1 MIQMARRIPQVDL
14 TAAYERHR
22 AEIDG
27 AIARV
32 LNRGRYILDE
42 EVAKFEQEFATFVGS
57 PFAIGVANGTDAIT
71 LALRACGIGPGD
83 GVITVSHTAVA
94 TVAAIQL
101 AGATPVFVDI
111 DPVSYTMDPERLQ
124 AGLERWKIPLRP
136 RALVVV
142 HLYGQMA
149 EMKDLSEVAAQH
161 GLVVIE
167 DCAQSHGARLAGR
180 MAGTWGEAAAFS
192 FYPTKNLGALGDGG
206 AVVTADAKIAERVR
220 SLRQYGWTSVRHVS
234 NEPGVNSRLDEIQ
247 AAVLRARLGHLSRD
261 NIRRR
266 ELAETYSSLLARSP
280 VVLPTVRAAAEHVFH
295 QYVVRTSGRD
305 DLRRHLESRGVD
317 TAVHYPVP
325 VHLHPAYRGFHR
337 LSDLEATEAAARSV
351 LSLPMYP
358 ELDHSSVT
366 RVSDSIASWSGAQAT

>member
-1 MIQMARRIPQVDL
+1 MARRIPQVDL
-14 TAAYERHR
+14 TAAYQRNR
-22 AEIDG
+22 AEIDS

-32 LNRGRYILDE
+32 LNGGRYILDE
-42 EVAKFEQEFATFVGS
+42 EVAKFEQEFAAFVGS
-57 PFAIGVANGTDAIT
+57 EFAIGVANGTDAIT
-71 LALRACGIGPGD
+71 LALRACGIEPGD

-101 AGATPVFVDI
+101 AGAAPVFVDI

-124 AGLERWKIPLRP
+124 AGLKRWKIPLRP

-149 EMKDLSEVAAQH
+149 EMRDLTEIAARH

-167 DCAQSHGARLAGR
+167 DCAQSHGARLAGC
-180 MAGTWGEAAAFS
+180 MAGTWGEVAAFS

-220 SLRQYGWTSVRHVS
+220 SLRQYGWTSVRRVS
-234 NEPGVNSRLDEIQ
+234 DEPGVNSRLDEIQ

-261 NIRRR
+261 NTRRR
-266 ELAETYSSLLARSP
+266 ELAETYRSLLARSP
-280 VVLPTVRAAAEHVFH
+280 VVLPTVRTDAEHVFH

-305 DLRRHLESRGVD
+305 DLRQHLESRGVD

-325 VHLHPAYRGFHR
+325 VHLQPAYRGFHR

-366 RVSDSIASWSGAQAT
+366 RVSDSITSWSRAQAT